1 MKPVAYISEGG
12 ILFKESPP
20 DSMIKLTPL
29 YTALKDLTDD
39 EILEVGN
46 EIEPLKGGTM
56 EQAFIYFA
64 RAILKKA
71 NEK

>member
-1 MKPVAYISEGG
+1 MKEI
-12 ILFKESPP
+12 ILNSDILPTLEEWKLICQMFK
-20 DSMIKLTPL
+20 KQT
-29 YTALKDLTDD
+29 LTDD

-64 RAILKKA
+64 RAILQKA
-71 NEK
+71 REK